1 VEARPHDPAAGHT
14 AGASRA
20 ALVDA
25 VLFDLGGVLI
35 DWNPRHLYRQL
46 IADEAAMEEFL
57 ATVCSPAWHD
67 AHDRGSSTAESCAEL
82 AAAMPEHA
90 DLILAWA
97 DRTDDMVAGAIDG
110 SVAILAEL
118 KAKGVP
124 CYVLSNMEPET
135 FPVRQARFPFLD
147 WFDGHVISGFEGMA
161 KPDPEIFALVI
172 ERFGLQPGRTLFI
185 DDNPVNID
193 AATVAGLRA
202 HRFETPALL
211 RATLVGEGLLG

>member
-1 VEARPHDPAAGHT
+1 
-14 AGASRA
+14 
-20 ALVDA
+20 
-25 VLFDLGGVLI
+25 
-35 DWNPRHLYRQL
+35 
-46 IADEAAMEEFL
+46 
-57 ATVCSPAWHD
+57 
-67 AHDRGSSTAESCAEL
+67 
-82 AAAMPEHA
+82 MPEHA

-97 DRTDDMVAGAIDG
+97 DRNDDMVAGAIEG

-135 FPVRQARFPFLD
+135 FPVRQARFAFLD

-172 ERFGLQPGRTLFI
+172 ERFGLQPDRTLFI

-193 AATVAGLRA
+193 AATAAGLRA

-211 RATLVGEGLLG
+211 RATLVGEGLLS